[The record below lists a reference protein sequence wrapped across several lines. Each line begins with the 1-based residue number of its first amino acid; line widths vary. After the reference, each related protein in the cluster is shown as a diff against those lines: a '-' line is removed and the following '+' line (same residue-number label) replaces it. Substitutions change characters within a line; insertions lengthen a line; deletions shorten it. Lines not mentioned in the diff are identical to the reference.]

1 MALAAGVPPWFVTL
15 LAGVAAVAAYLAY
28 WRTVAPLSAAR
39 RAALTALRLATLLLL
54 LLFLLEPIASQPRPA
69 PAAVVPVLLD
79 DSRSMRLP
87 AGRSGRRRIDRAA
100 ALLREEVLP
109 ALTGRFDVDL
119 VTFDGLRASIDRA
132 GPDVDPAAVAPT
144 APASDLPAA
153 LQALAERHAGRTVA
167 GVVLLSDGGDTSGRD
182 LARAV
187 DGAAGPVYAIGVGID
202 GPAPDRE
209 VTNLTVGDASVAGSV
224 VELSA
229 DVVVRGGL
237 QDAGVVRLFKDGRL
251 LDVRRVRSAGDGVP
265 ARVVFR
271 VSPGAAVAT
280 RYTVEAAA
288 HPAEAVVE
296 NNRRS
301 LLVQPPARPRRV
313 LMIEGAPGHEH
324 SFLKRAWLADAG
336 LAVDAVV
343 RKGRNADGRDTF
355 YVQGDP
361 DRTAALAT
369 GFPRDRAALFRYD
382 ALVLANVEG
391 GFFRPAQQELAAA
404 FVAER
409 GGGLLVLGA
418 TALTGAG
425 LRGSALE
432 PLLPLD
438 LSDRGRPVSAAG
450 RFTNRNR
457 LLLTEEG
464 ARHPVMQLAPT
475 SGETRQRWRAA
486 PALAGST
493 PLGAARPGAS
503 VLARVGRPEGGSSP
517 LVAVQRYGRGRSMVF
532 AGEASW
538 RWKMLLPAGSRTYDT
553 FWGQAARWLAGPAP
567 ERLTLSVTPGRLPG
581 DAAEIGLQVLDA
593 EHRPQTDARPTVE
606 VTTPAGA
613 VRTLDAR
620 LADAGAG
627 RYTARFRAAADGV
640 YRVEARAGPDLAP
653 AAAWFLA
660 GGSDVE
666 FTSPWSNGHVLERL
680 AAATGGRLLPAGELQ
695 ALPGLLR
702 AAAPAPAPGVR
713 ELWHGAWS
721 FFLVLT
727 LLVAEWS
734 LRRAW
739 GLR

>member
-15 LAGVAAVAAYLAY
+15 LAAAATAAAYLAY
-28 WRTVAPLSAAR
+28 ARTAAPLSAAR
-39 RAALTALRLATLLLL
+39 RATLTALRLATLLLL
-54 LLFLLEPIASQPRPA
+54 LLFLLEPVASAPRPA

-87 AGRSGRRRIDRAA
+87 DGRSGRRRIDRAA

-119 VTFDGLRASIDRA
+119 VTFDGLQTGIDPDA
-132 GPDVDPAAVAPT
+132 PDVDPATVAPV

-153 LQALAERHAGRTVA
+153 LRALAGRYAGRTVA
-167 GVVLLSDGGDTSGRD
+167 GVVLLSDGGDTSGLD
-182 LARAV
+182 LSRAV
-187 DGAAGPVYAIGVGID
+187 DRAAGPVYAIGVGLD
-202 GPAPDRE
+202 GPLPDRE
-209 VTNLTVGDASVAGSV
+209 VTNLTVGDAGVAGSV
-224 VELSA
+224 VELGA
-229 DVVVRGGL
+229 EVVVRGGL
-237 QDAGVVRLFKDGRL
+237 QDAGVVRLFEDGRL

-271 VSPGAAVAT
+271 VSPGAAAPT

-301 LLVQPPARPRRV
+301 LLVQPPGRPRRL

-336 LAVDAVV
+336 FAVDAVV

-361 DRTAALAT
+361 GRTAALAT
-369 GFPRDRAALFRYD
+369 GFPHDRAALFRYD

-391 GFFRPAQQELAAA
+391 GFFRPAQLQLAAA

-409 GGGLLVLGA
+409 GGGLLLLGS

-432 PLLPLD
+432 PLLPLE
-438 LSDRGRPVSAAG
+438 LSARGRPVSAAG

-475 SGETRQRWRAA
+475 SAETRERWRAA
-486 PALAGST
+486 PTLAGST

-517 LVAVQRYGRGRSMVF
+517 LIAVQRYGRGRSMVF
-532 AGEASW
+532 AGEAAW

-567 ERLTLSVTPGRLPG
+567 ERLTLSIAPGRAPG

-593 EHRPQTDARPTVE
+593 EHRPQTDARPIIE

-620 LADAGAG
+620 LADAGMG
-627 RYTARFRAAADGV
+627 RYAARLRTAADGV

-653 AAAWFLA
+653 ATTWFLA

-680 AAATGGRLLPAGELQ
+680 AAATGGRLLLAGELQ

-713 ELWHGAWS
+713 ALWHGAWS